1 MLENSFCDLPLMKS
15 RIYYMV
21 IDYIELFLVADNLM
35 YNIKAIIPVKINEI
49 WQARYVFSAKENHPI
64 F

>member
-1 MLENSFCDLPLMKS
+1 MLENSLCDLPLMKS

-21 IDYIELFLVADNLM
+21 IDYIELYLVADNLM

-49 WQARYVFSAKENHPI
+49 WQVRYVLSVKENHPI